1 MDFQTFCSTWFKGSE
16 EKAIRQLIW
25 EEESEEFRRTG
36 SQEGLQAILATM
48 TREQTELYRQ
58 MAAQREAVRQK
69 ESKHFTRGGIV
80 IMVMLLGIMILMLA
94 NGWNNLAVRRELRE
108 TGIPV
113 TVTVTDKVLDSSG
126 DIDVYYYTFTYT
138 VEGTTYTVVDSSD
151 HGHDVGDTLQEYVDP
166 QHPEKLVLVSDS
178 LPIFFMLGGPVL
190 GWLAW
195 MTEKKLRRYL
205 LLALAGL
212 WVLMAAIGL
221 MYDAYAYTVIGCILL
236 ALMLLIWLIVWLRKK
251 QRA

>member
-36 SQEGLQAILATM
+36 SKEGLQTILDTM
-48 TREQTELYRQ
+48 TQEQVELYRQ
-58 MAAQREAVRQK
+58 MAAQREAVRQR
-69 ESKHFTRGGIV
+69 ESKHFAGGGIV
-80 IMVMLLGIMILMLA
+80 IMAVLLGGMIWMLVS
-94 NGWNNLAVRRELRE
+94 GWNNLAVRRELRE

-126 DIDVYYYTFTYT
+126 DNDVYYYTFTYT

-151 HGHDVGDTLQEYVDP
+151 HGHDVGDTFREYIDP
-166 QHPEKLVLVSDS
+166 RHPEKLVLVSDS
-178 LPIFFMLGGPVL
+178 LPIFFIVGGPVL
-190 GWLAW
+190 GWLTW

-236 ALMLLIWLIVWLRKK
+236 ALMLLIWLLRKGRK
-251 QRA
+251 RP